1 MFNLFTDTASQA
13 DATSMLPNFILFGVL
28 AVVFIFA
35 VVLPQKK
42 RDKEQKEKLNNM
54 KIGDTIITIG
64 GIVGI
69 LAKISDDEVTIYS
82 STANTPITFQK
93 AAIQTVISRDSEK
106 SAPKDKKEKKSKKTS
121 DDEE

>member
-1 MFNLFTDTASQA
+1 MFNHFTDTASQA

-42 RDKEQKEKLNNM
+42 RDREQKEKLNNM
-54 KIGDTIITIG
+54 RIGDTIITIG

>member
-13 DATSMLPNFILFGVL
+13 DATSMLLNFILFGVL

-42 RDKEQKEKLNNM
+42 RDREQKEKLNNM
-54 KIGDTIITIG
+54 RIGDTIITIG

>member
-1 MFNLFTDTASQA
+1 MFNLFSDTASQA
-13 DATSMLPNFILFGVL
+13 DATAMLPNLILFAVL

-35 VVLPQKK
+35 VVVPQKK

>member
-54 KIGDTIITIG
+54 RIGDTIITIG

>member
-42 RDKEQKEKLNNM
+42 RDREQKEKLNNM
-54 KIGDTIITIG
+54 RIGDTIITIG

>member
-42 RDKEQKEKLNNM
+42 RDREQKEKLNNM